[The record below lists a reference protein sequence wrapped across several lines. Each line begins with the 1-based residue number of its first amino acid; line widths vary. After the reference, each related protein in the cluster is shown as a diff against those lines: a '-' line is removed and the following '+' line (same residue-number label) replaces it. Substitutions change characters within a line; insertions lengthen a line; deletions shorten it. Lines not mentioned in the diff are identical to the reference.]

1 MELLNQRYAGFKD
14 MNDPHKKPKGAGKSS
29 FELID
34 PKILTD
40 ILQVKPGSV
49 VLDLA
54 CGKGAYSLFLSE
66 MVGAD
71 GLVYAVDLWQEG
83 LQQLEQEIENRNIT
97 NIMTLLD
104 DATKKIEIDEYHV
117 DLCLMATVLHD
128 FEEAGK
134 TDVVL
139 KQVKTLLKPNGR
151 LAIIEFKKIEGPP
164 GPPVQIR
171 LDEDDVEKIV
181 AGDNFKKLKTVD
193 IGVYNYLMVFRSL

>member
-1 MELLNQRYAGFKD
+1 
-14 MNDPHKKPKGAGKSS
+14 MNDAHKKPKGAGKSS

-71 GLVYAVDLWQEG
+71 GLVYAVDLWEEG
-83 LQQLEQEIENRNIT
+83 LQQLKQEIENRNIT

-104 DATKKIEIDEYHV
+104 DATKEIEIDEYHV

-128 FEEAGK
+128 FEEAGE
-134 TDVVL
+134 TDAVL
-139 KQVKTLLKPNGR
+139 KQVKTLLRPNGR
-151 LAIIEFKKIEGPP
+151 LAVIEFKKIEGPP

-171 LDEDDVEKIV
+171 LSEDDVEKIV
-181 AGDNFKKLKTVD
+181 TRDNFKKLKTVD
-193 IGVYNYLMVFRSL
+193 IGDYNYLMVFRSL